1 MHFFKNSVA
10 IVFVSAF
17 VTACGGGGS
26 VDSSGGSTSPGQ
38 TGNAFQGNWTAN
50 FTGGDAGSC
59 DAIVIDS
66 DGKLSG
72 SCTSRNAGGA
82 SIGVVGAVSSS
93 GSAQFT
99 AGGAS
104 TGATFN
110 GTLATNGTGSG
121 TWVNTFINGTWTAT
135 KKN

>member
-1 MHFFKNSVA
+1 MHFLRTSVA
-10 IVFVSAF
+10 LVFVSAF
-17 VTACGGGGS
+17 LTACGGGGS
-26 VDSSGGSTSPGQ
+26 SEDSSGNTSPGQ
-38 TGNAFQGNWTAN
+38 TGNAYQGVWTAN
-50 FTGGDAGSC
+50 FTGGDVGSC
-59 DAIVIDS
+59 DAIVIDA

-82 SIGVVGAVSSS
+82 SIGVAGTVSSS

-121 TWVNTFINGTWTAT
+121 TWVNTFINGTWSAT
-135 KKN
+135 KKS